1 MLFAKDFF
9 TLNAH
14 YIRLKCTLK
23 CANLCLTGVKGGVD
37 MSTLQERSNLTISV
51 DRPTREDFT
60 ELCDGLGL
68 SVSSCIIALMRQ
80 AVRQQGITLSMLDE
94 NGFTP
99 YEAAELKRRAEDVKR
114 GHVER
119 HELFED

>member
-1 MLFAKDFF
+1 
-9 TLNAH
+9 
-14 YIRLKCTLK
+14 
-23 CANLCLTGVKGGVD
+23 

-99 YEAAELKRRAEDVKR
+99 YEAAELKRRAADVKR

-119 HELFED
+119 HELFEDYS